1 MGMRKNA
8 DKPRH
13 KPVRAPYIGPRP
25 RRATLTDKNKKE
37 LKYKEN
43 FYNAGFKKLQSI

>member
-1 MGMRKNA
+1 M

-13 KPVRAPYIGPRP
+13 KPVHKPCVEPRL
-25 RRATLTDKNKKE
+25 RRAAKMNKNKKE

-43 FYNAGFKKLQSI
+43 FYNARFNE